1 MVALAHTTIARGLF
15 VSALRHPPTSS
26 SGIALQTFGQ
36 QCECLHRHNAQTFEL
51 GLQNGLAASALSLQ
65 PSGVG
70 IPSPMLGKFHFLQEP
85 VVQPFLSL
93 EKL

>member
-1 MVALAHTTIARGLF
+1 MVGWGGARVPALAARLYFTMVALAHTTIARGLF

-36 QCECLHRHNAQTFEL
+36 QCECLNRHNAQTFEL

-65 PSGVG
+65 PSSEFKRASGMG
-70 IPSPMLGKFHFLQEP
+70 
-85 VVQPFLSL
+85 
-93 EKL
+93 